1 MPEIVLAG
9 RSNVGKSSFINTMCG
24 RKKLAYVGNTPGKTR
39 LLNFF
44 NLDAFGG
51 LGAENS
57 KKNMRT
63 DGTEAGRT
71 GKWREEP
78 GSGGKNRKWREEPE
92 VARRTGIKE
101 AIKNED
107 SR

>member
-1 MPEIVLAG
+1 M
-9 RSNVGKSSFINTMCG
+9 
-24 RKKLAYVGNTPGKTR
+24 RK
-39 LLNFF
+39 
-44 NLDAFGG
+44 
-51 LGAENS
+51 
-57 KKNMRT
+57 

-71 GKWREEP
+71 G
-78 GSGGKNRKWREEPE
+78 KWREEPE